1 MQTIALEDLTKHQGE
16 LIGHSDWTNISQAMI
31 QAFADATGDHQWI
44 HLDVERATAESPWK
58 STVAHGFLTASLLP
72 RLNATVINVTG
83 KSASINYGLNKL
95 RFPAA
100 VRSGSDIRSRV
111 ELQSVREVDPQRVL
125 ASYLTT
131 IEIKGEAKPAC
142 VAECL
147 VMYVRA

>member
-1 MQTIALEDLTKHQGE
+1 MLKIALDDLSSHIGE
-16 LIGHSDWTNISQAMI
+16 LIGHSEWTHVSQEMI

-44 HLDVERATAESPWK
+44 HLDVERAAAESPWK
-58 STVAHGFLTASLLP
+58 STVAHGFLTASLIP
-72 RLNATVINVTG
+72 RLNATVIDVTG
-83 KSASINYGLNKL
+83 KSASINYGFNKL

-100 VRSGSDIRSRV
+100 VSSGSDIRSRV
-111 ELQSVREVDPQRVL
+111 ELQNVSTVDPQRVL